1 MPKPSVPDTIK
12 EDFYNK
18 WQDPLNY
25 ITLKIKGNATTKK
38 LNEVYNHNTWNLKQL
53 AEELEVKT
61 KTEHVDFYIAWIN
74 GVYLLDYSKPY
85 KMKSLSVEDFFNYEY
100 IVEGNTETTEKN
112 YITVYKA
119 WINKIMPERK
129 TETTLDWVVVNQNKV
144 LLKLMESR
152 SIKNRSLET
161 FRRDI
166 NVILKL
172 LKISLGEK
180 HEMVNKYKL
189 LNKSLSLM
197 FEMNEK
203 KNILSKLE
211 QTKFVEYNDL
221 LKIRQM
227 LYNKWETEY
236 ENTGLDKYKN
246 PTLRINNIV
255 SLLVSFYT
263 LFPPM
268 RTEPM
273 DLVIVNSEEELNDN
287 EASIYVK
294 DRKILYYHFK
304 IKRKTISLSV
314 LI

>member
-1 MPKPSVPDTIK
+1 M
-12 EDFYNK
+12 
-18 WQDPLNY
+18 
-25 ITLKIKGNATTKK
+25 
-38 LNEVYNHNTWNLKQL
+38 YNHNTWNLKQL

-61 KTEHVDFYIAWIN
+61 KTEHVDFYNAWIN

-189 LNKSLSLM
+189 LN
-197 FEMNEK
+197 N
-203 KNILSKLE
+203 N
-211 QTKFVEYNDL
+211 Y
-221 LKIRQM
+221 QM
-227 LYNKWETEY
+227 
-236 ENTGLDKYKN
+236 
-246 PTLRINNIV
+246 
-255 SLLVSFYT
+255 
-263 LFPPM
+263 
-268 RTEPM
+268 
-273 DLVIVNSEEELNDN
+273 
-287 EASIYVK
+287 
-294 DRKILYYHFK
+294 
-304 IKRKTISLSV
+304 
-314 LI
+314 